1 MNKTPQTQQA
11 WFNQLDILPHEGCS
25 LIWEGGSRAYALN
38 QPGSDHDI
46 RAVAMPTL
54 GQLALQS
61 DWGERHMP
69 DTDFVVRSANKTLHM
84 LRNGNPN
91 LVELFGLPKDCFIYM
106 DSWGLRLLVIG
117 KRLCLTTNLVKSFS
131 GYAIQQK
138 RLAEK
143 NTGAKRDKALMH
155 SLRVW
160 RMGRELIE
168 TGTVNVRRT
177 SDHMELMA
185 IRQGDY
191 DPRWYENAWRIAQHA
206 YYKAVDTHNVLPK
219 PVTDDEYRQLVEP
232 LMLDWMRHLIQENN
246 Q

>member
-1 MNKTPQTQQA
+1 MNKLPQPHQA
-11 WFNQLDILPHEGCS
+11 WLNQLDILPHEGCS

-54 GQLALQS
+54 GQLALQQ
-61 DWGERHMP
+61 DWGEKHMP
-69 DTDFVVRSANKTLHM
+69 DTDFVLRSANKTLHM

-91 LVELFGLPKDCFIYM
+91 LVELFGLPKDCLIHM
-106 DSWGLRLLVIG
+106 DTWGMRLLTIG

-143 NTGAKRDKALMH
+143 NTGVKRDKALMH

-191 DPRWYENAWRIAQHA
+191 DPRWYENAWKISQHA

-232 LMLDWMRHLIQENN
+232 MMLDWIRHLIQENN